1 MYFVHIIEN
10 LENVTHCSSP
20 ILPMKHFI
28 TKINALQ
35 YVSHLYHTNTFHF
48 CVCSAQQPHS
58 LSLNQINIHMKRVYI
73 LKSSSF
79 IQNIRDN
86 FFFGTVSYRL
96 QNVPATQMQ

>member
-10 LENVTHCSSP
+10 LENVTHSSSP

-48 CVCSAQQPHS
+48 CVYATTAQ
-58 LSLNQINIHMKRVYI
+58 
-73 LKSSSF
+73 SF
-79 IQNIRDN
+79 IESNKHTHETCLYTEILLIY
-86 FFFGTVSYRL
+86 TKHS
-96 QNVPATQMQ
+96 